1 MGIAR
6 PFRQR
11 MKDST
16 DEFLV
21 FISWHFSSVGEVL
34 GSSGCFSSLMN
45 RPKLGRCSYLGSAG
59 GSPAVFGLW
68 PQTFCRDLGE
78 LFGLSFIRED
88 QPARRRLERPG
99 RSRSPF
105 FRSEEHT

>member
-1 MGIAR
+1 LILRLQTHEKNGLRGTAALPQQQISAMGIAR

-45 RPKLGRCSYLGSAG
+45 RPKLGRCS
-59 GSPAVFGLW
+59 
-68 PQTFCRDLGE
+68 
-78 LFGLSFIRED
+78 
-88 QPARRRLERPG
+88 
-99 RSRSPF
+99 
-105 FRSEEHT
+105 